1 MTALQSKYTGWLI
14 HLTIWAV
21 IFGMPLFVTNPH
33 RPLMSGPEYGR
44 FLVVP
49 LSFMVVFYTNY
60 LLLIDRYLN
69 SRRIGRFLG
78 RNLPLIGTV
87 TVGVHLLF
95 RYVPPPDAMRPPR
108 VRPWQETLRFFT
120 GNALPYMLVVVG
132 GVAIRMTGGWYHAE
146 TARRELER
154 SRTEAELQN
163 LKSQLNPHFLF
174 NTLNNIYSLIQLDA
188 DRAQSVVHDLSRL
201 LRYVLYDSSRPTV
214 PLRAGG
220 DVLRDY
226 IALMRIRQPR
236 HVRIYVSLPEEPSQA
251 PVAPLLFISLVENA
265 FKHGVSNEKP
275 SYITIELNEIGE
287 QLICRIRNSRFPK
300 NGEDRSGSGIGLKN
314 LQKRLEMIYP
324 GRYTFEYGPLG
335 ETDYQALLTIR
346 LQEP

>member
-33 RPLMSGPEYGR
+33 RPLMSGPEYRR

-60 LLLIDRYLN
+60 LLLIDRYLT

-78 RNLPLIGTV
+78 WNLLLIGAV
-87 TVGVHLLF
+87 MVGVHLLF
-95 RYVPPPDAMRPPR
+95 RHVLPPDSFRPP
-108 VRPWQETLRFFT
+108 VARPWQDSLRFFT
-120 GNALPYMLVVVG
+120 GNALLYMLVVGV
-132 GVAIRMTGGWYHAE
+132 GVAIRMTGGWYRAE

-214 PLRAGG
+214 PLRAEV
-220 DVLRDY
+220 DFLRDY
-226 IALMRIRQPR
+226 ISLMRIRQPR